1 MKRIKKSLIILS
13 FLNCLP
19 KKSPFMKYENSVTL
33 CWDYFREEGEKES
46 FSQILPLNLLRS
58 TFHSRLDIF
67 DSVVGLSYIPSQL
80 MNLPSKTLW
89 YPLRTSLFVFLICKE
104 GLRGSTA
111 TITLS
116 SSMTDLL
123 SGSSPVGAKTGSI
136 ME

>member
-1 MKRIKKSLIILS
+1 
-13 FLNCLP
+13 
-19 KKSPFMKYENSVTL
+19 MKYENSVTL

>member
-1 MKRIKKSLIILS
+1 
-13 FLNCLP
+13 
-19 KKSPFMKYENSVTL
+19 MKYENSVTL
-33 CWDYFREEGEKES
+33 CWDHFREEGGKES
-46 FSQILPLNLLRS
+46 VFQILPLNLLRS

-67 DSVVGLSYIPSQL
+67 GSVVGPAHIPSQL
-80 MNLPSKTLW
+80 MNLSSKTLW
-89 YPLRTSLFVFLICKE
+89 YPLRTSPFVFLICKE

-136 ME
+136 TE